1 MAALCTGISYGLSQ
15 SWVSNE
21 NKELIFVKLTDSAY
35 RAIEEYQKNQ
45 VSVLVFYKFF
55 LFITPRFRRIA
66 RANDVEL
73 NTKYKKLIE
82 NCIYARHVKH
92 SISRIHYTFKSK

>member
-15 SWVSNE
+15 SCLSNE

-45 VSVLVFYKFF
+45 VSTQLLF
-55 LFITPRFRRIA
+55 LPFHTKSTGSMNLPNPIGTVIIQFDVSFLRKNVYIQFISFT
-66 RANDVEL
+66 
-73 NTKYKKLIE
+73 
-82 NCIYARHVKH
+82 
-92 SISRIHYTFKSK
+92 

>member
-15 SWVSNE
+15 SCLSNE

-45 VSVLVFYKFF
+45 VSTKKHFSF
-55 LFITPRFRRIA
+55 LIIPYWEYTINQFTPWKVKIASIDHAVWIDGIQLSITYHITIVQF
-66 RANDVEL
+66 E
-73 NTKYKKLIE
+73 
-82 NCIYARHVKH
+82 
-92 SISRIHYTFKSK
+92 

>member
-15 SWVSNE
+15 SCLSNE

-45 VSVLVFYKFF
+45 VSTSHHRNIYISFVGFDIFISVFYWDDFF
-55 LFITPRFRRIA
+55 PKVFFIMNAIA
-66 RANDVEL
+66 ESCA
-73 NTKYKKLIE
+73 
-82 NCIYARHVKH
+82 
-92 SISRIHYTFKSK
+92 SM

>member
-15 SWVSNE
+15 SCLSNE

-45 VSVLVFYKFF
+45 VSTWTF
-55 LFITPRFRRIA
+55 L
-66 RANDVEL
+66 L
-73 NTKYKKLIE
+73 YLYLLI
-82 NCIYARHVKH
+82 
-92 SISRIHYTFKSK
+92 